1 MNEFNI
7 KVDIKNN
14 KLIAPAIELVQNDY
28 NSTKFVFDFIADN
41 DYIKIFQLQLPDGSI
56 WVKGIVNNQ
65 VVLADEK
72 DGQIVPIL
80 VQNGKYTFDV
90 AIYSNNAKLTTTN
103 QESFFVR
110 PELAGQEI
118 ELDDRLPI
126 LDGLIH
132 SVNEAI
138 KETDNLDID
147 IENSIVTVVKKDGTV
162 KSENVKGD
170 SYEITEDDYNTIE
183 TNVKSD
189 IQPIIENIENVARQA
204 EVIAKG
210 ASGTLN
216 YLDYQD
222 MVTNFNAFDKNKFDV
237 SKNIMIKKL
246 NVPDAWIYGFS
257 EEYVEYTYTT
267 DEDLISLLLSNE
279 GLQIGYYVL
288 SALETQKVDLT
299 EYTKKEQFVTLTQE
313 EYDALEVKNANTYY
327 FIIEEE

>member
-14 KLIAPAIELVQNDY
+14 QLVAPVIELVQNDY
-28 NSTKFVFDFIADN
+28 NSTKLKFDFTEGAD
-41 DYIKIFQLQLPDGSI
+41 YLKVFQLQLPDGSMWI
-56 WVKGIVNNQ
+56 KDIIDNE

-72 DGQIVPIL
+72 DGQTVPIL
-80 VQNGKYTFDV
+80 VQNGQYKFDV
-90 AIYSNNAKLTTTN
+90 AIYSDNAKLTTTN

-110 PELAGQEI
+110 SQIEGQDI

-126 LDGLIH
+126 LDYLINETRKA
-132 SVNEAI
+132 VNEV
-138 KETDNLDID
+138 DNLGID
-147 IENSIVTVVKKDGTV
+147 IENSVVTVVKKDGTI

-170 SYEITEDDYNTIE
+170 AYVITEEDYNTIE

-189 IQPIIENIENVARQA
+189 IQPIIENIENVAKQA

-313 EYDALEVKNANTYY
+313 EYDALEEKSANTYY